1 MIKNTLDNLKYAQE
15 MEAYWRKSRIREE
28 EKVIVEL
35 SDPSKLE
42 GSQAI
47 TVEKRKVVIT
57 KKLTY
62 KLDYDKY
69 QAMHLLPESQF
80 VHHRPV
86 IDLKKMRKLQDIDP
100 DAVSEC
106 VTSKSAKTSVTVKL
120 IEVES

>member
-15 MEAYWRKSRIREE
+15 MEAYWRKNRIEEE

-47 TVEKRKVVIT
+47 TVGKRKVTIN

-62 KLDYDKY
+62 KLDHDKY
-69 QAMHLLPESQF
+69 EAMHLLPESQF
-80 VHHRPV
+80 VNYKPV
-86 IDLKKMRKLQDIDP
+86 IDLKKMRQLQNIDP

-106 VTSKSAKTSVTVKL
+106 ITAKPAKTSVTVKL